1 MPTAVNSPRADERFA
16 RVDARNDA
24 EFAAW
29 FGVLDRAE
37 RADSGRQDGWLP
49 QEWRARALDVDAP
62 TYFEIYSYGGPLAP
76 LAIGALEVSRVDNLD
91 WTRGDL
97 FVDPPRRRQGNGS
110 AALVHLE
117 DRARALGRRTL
128 IVTVNED
135 EGDLGAGLSRHF
147 APSHGYHVVEEN
159 VIRELAWP
167 RPDGALDELEARY
180 QPSARDYEIV
190 SWRNTAPSE
199 LLSGL
204 ARVKAVMPVEVPDAG
219 YGAEQETWD
228 DARMRHH
235 EDRVNQMGRDLLVA
249 AAHHRGTREIV
260 GFSEL
265 TVSRE
270 RPGTAY
276 QWDTLVVRA
285 HRGHH
290 LGALLKIATMRLLES
305 GGYLTHTIYT
315 TNNSL
320 NAAMI
325 AVNEALGAHP
335 TGGNV
340 TWQKDL
346 ATPR

>member
-1 MPTAVNSPRADERFA
+1 MNSPGADPRFA
-16 RVDARNDA
+16 RVDARDDE

-29 FGVLDRAE
+29 FGVLDRSE
-37 RADSGRQDGWLP
+37 RADSSREDGWLP

-62 TYFEIYSYGGPLAP
+62 TYFEIYSFGDPLAP
-76 LAIGALEVSRVDNLD
+76 HAIGALEVSRIDNLE
-91 WTRGDL
+91 WIRGEL
-97 FVDPPRRRQGNGS
+97 FVDPSQRRQGHGS
-110 AALVHLE
+110 STLLHLE

-128 IVTVNED
+128 IFTVNED
-135 EGDLGAGLSRHF
+135 EGVLGAGPSRHF
-147 APSHGYHVVEEN
+147 APFHGYHVVEEN
-159 VIRELAWP
+159 VVRELSWP
-167 RPDGALDELEARY
+167 RPAGALDELEDLY
-180 QPSARDYEIV
+180 GPFARDYEIL
-190 SWRNTAPSE
+190 SWRNEAPSE

-204 ARVKAVMPVEVPDAG
+204 ARAKAVMPVEVPDAG
-219 YGAEQETWD
+219 YGAEEEVWD
-228 DARMRHH
+228 DTRMRRH
-235 EDRVNQMGRDLLVA
+235 EERVNQMGRDLLVGA
-249 AAHHRGTREIV
+249 ARHRRTGEIV

-285 HRGHH
+285 HRGHR

-305 GGYLTHTIYT
+305 GGYPTHTIFT
-315 TNNSL
+315 SNNSL

-325 AVNEALGAHP
+325 AVNEALGARP

-346 ATPR
+346 TGPR